1 MGADTSW
8 SMAMDRILISG
19 LRGRC
24 IIGVNEEERRNKQDV
39 ITNLAILTDLRKAG
53 KSDRFG
59 DAVDY
64 RALKK
69 RIVAM
74 VEGSHDYLVEAL
86 AEAVARI
93 CREHAAVAGVRV
105 RMEKPSAR
113 RFARS
118 AGVEIVRRKTS

>member
-1 MGADTSW
+1 M
-8 SMAMDRILISG
+8 
-19 LRGRC
+19 
-24 IIGVNEEERRNKQDV
+24 NEEERRNKQDL

-74 VEGSHDYLVEAL
+74 VEGSHYYLVEA
-86 AEAVARI
+86 VAWI

-105 RMEKPSAR
+105 LMEEPSAR
-113 RFARS
+113 RFAKS